1 MNSERTEKENWMRKL
16 AAVIKSNPIMAAILI
31 LLVITYIVEP
41 NLASIQNLKNI
52 ISQLGP
58 LALMSLTTT
67 LVLICGFRD
76 LSAPGIIN
84 LSAYITMML
93 IEPCGQVLSIIL
105 GLGFG
110 AVIGWINSKIILSS
124 GATKP
129 SETLF
134 ITYGLQ
140 AVYNSIA
147 LIIGGAINIQMADI
161 SRNTSIYKAIGVG
174 RVGIFTVPSVIFLAA
189 MVLLHIFYSR
199 TYWGR
204 TISLT
209 GGNRIAATM
218 AGVPTKKAITLVF
231 TLSGVMCALVGIVLF
246 SRIERVQ
253 YGIGT
258 GYDFQSLLSV
268 VIGGTSMRGGHGSI
282 GGTFVGVLFITLL
295 SNCLDLLGVNTYL
308 KSAVTGVTLIIAL
321 WLDIRKQSGRSS
333 K

>member
-1 MNSERTEKENWMRKL
+1 MNSACVEKRNWGQKL
-16 AAVIKSNPIMAAILI
+16 SSSIKNNPIIIAILA
-31 LLVITYIVEP
+31 LLIVTYIVEP
-41 NLASIQNLKNI
+41 NLVSMQNLRNI

-58 LALMSLTTT
+58 LALMSLATT

-93 IEPCGQVLSIIL
+93 IEPCGQVASIIL

-147 LIIGGAINIQMADI
+147 LIIGGAINIQMVNI
-161 SRNTSIYKAIGVG
+161 SRNTSIYHAIGVG
-174 RVGIFTVPSVIFLAA
+174 RVGIFTVPSIIFLVA
-189 MVLLHIFYSR
+189 MFLLHIFYSK

-204 TISLT
+204 AISLT
-209 GGNRIAATM
+209 GGNRIAATI
-218 AGVPTKKAITLVF
+218 AGVPTKKTITLVF
-231 TLSGVMCALVGIVLF
+231 TFSGVMCALVGIVLF

-268 VIGGTSMRGGHGSI
+268 VIGGTSMRGGQGSI
-282 GGTFVGVLFITLL
+282 AKTFVGVLFITLL

-308 KSAVTGVTLIIAL
+308 KSAVTGVILIIAL
-321 WLDIRKQSGRSS
+321 WLDTRKQPGRSS